1 MDSTYNY
8 AHYLQS
14 SLFCTLP
21 FLKCFLPHLG
31 TIKFVFLAMLLL
43 GFDHLPQKQYRTC
56 YLELV
61 VSEDEQLLA
70 VGFASL
76 FKLILLF
83 WI

>member
-1 MDSTYNY
+1 
-8 AHYLQS
+8 
-14 SLFCTLP
+14 
-21 FLKCFLPHLG
+21 
-31 TIKFVFLAMLLL
+31 MLLL